1 MTMPPA
7 ESISAALRIDRGSGF
22 RGCTVR
28 ITGGALVSQKPIL
41 TIGGEKGKLLR
52 KRCGFSTFFSPDVT
66 TLQGTVRMH
75 QPIVAIVGRP
85 NVGKSTLFNRI
96 IGERHAIVDDA
107 PGVTRDRHYATA
119 EWAGQSF
126 SLVDTGGFVP
136 SSSDVIEA
144 AIREQAEIAI
154 EEADLVLFVVD
165 AQSGLLPIDSDI
177 ASILRRSDKKV
188 ILVVNKVDVEAREAA
203 AGEFFSLGLGD
214 PVSAS
219 GLVGRKIGDLLDT
232 VTDGMEGPAGGEP
245 IDERLRVAVIGKPNV
260 GKSSFVNALLQQDRN
275 IVTDVPG
282 TTRDSID
289 TVMKYHGEEIVLVD
303 TAGLRRRSK
312 VRESIEFY
320 STVRTLRAIDRSNV
334 AVLLLDA
341 QQGLEHQDLRIV
353 ETTMERKKPAVLAVN
368 KWDLIEKDHRTAA
381 IFERSLRKRLRMY
394 DYLPMLFMSA
404 VTKQRLY
411 KVLDLARGVRAEALR
426 RIPTGELNSR
436 LGDDIMGRPPRSASG
451 KEVKIKYVT
460 QVKTDPPVFAFF
472 CNEPKLVEES
482 YRRYLENRIREHF
495 GFRGVPL
502 VLSFKRK

>member
-1 MTMPPA
+1 
-7 ESISAALRIDRGSGF
+7 
-22 RGCTVR
+22 
-28 ITGGALVSQKPIL
+28 
-41 TIGGEKGKLLR
+41 
-52 KRCGFSTFFSPDVT
+52 
-66 TLQGTVRMH
+66 MH

-107 PGVTRDRHYATA
+107 PGVTRDRHYATTD
-119 EWAGQSF
+119 WAGTSF

-136 SSSDVIEA
+136 SSEDVIEA

-165 AQSGLLPIDSDI
+165 ALSGLLSIDTDI

-219 GLVGRKIGDLLDT
+219 GLLGRKIGDLLDL
-232 VTDGMEGPAGGEP
+232 VTRGIGGPVEGEVP
-245 IDERLRVAVIGKPNV
+245 DERLRIAVIGKPNV
-260 GKSSFVNALLQQDRN
+260 GKSSFVNALLRQDRN
-275 IVTDVPG
+275 IVTDIPG

-289 TVMKYHGEEIVLVD
+289 SVMKYHGEEIVLVD

-312 VRESIEFY
+312 IIESIEFY

-334 AVLLLDA
+334 AILLLDA
-341 QQGLEHQDLRIV
+341 QQGLEHQDLRIIQ
-353 ETTMERKKPAVLAVN
+353 TTMERNRPTVLAVN
-368 KWDLIEKDHRTAA
+368 KWDLIEKDHRTATLL
-381 IFERSLRKRLRMY
+381 ERALQKRLRMY
-394 DYLPMLFMSA
+394 DYLPMLFISA
-404 VTKQRLY
+404 LTKQRLY
-411 KVLDLARGVRAEALR
+411 KILDLARNVRAEALR
-426 RIPTGELNSR
+426 RISTGELNSR
-436 LGDDIMGRPPRSASG
+436 MGEDIMTHPPRTGSG

-472 CNEPKLVEES
+472 CNEPKLVEET
-482 YRRYLENRIREHF
+482 YRRFLENRIREHF
-495 GFRGVPL
+495 GFRGVPI

>member
-1 MTMPPA
+1 
-7 ESISAALRIDRGSGF
+7 
-22 RGCTVR
+22 
-28 ITGGALVSQKPIL
+28 
-41 TIGGEKGKLLR
+41 
-52 KRCGFSTFFSPDVT
+52 
-66 TLQGTVRMH
+66 MH

-107 PGVTRDRHYATA
+107 PGVTRDRHYATTD
-119 EWAGQSF
+119 WAGTSF
-126 SLVDTGGFVP
+126 SVVDTGGFVP
-136 SSSDVIEA
+136 ASDDAIEA

-165 AQSGLLPIDSDI
+165 ALSGLLPIDSDI

-214 PVSAS
+214 PVTAS

-232 VTDGMEGPAGGEP
+232 VTDGIPGPVEGEQT
-245 IDERLRVAVIGKPNV
+245 DERLRIAVIGKPNV
-260 GKSSFVNALLQQDRN
+260 GKSSFVNALLRQDRN
-275 IVTDVPG
+275 IVTDIPG

-289 TVMKYHGEEIVLVD
+289 TIMKYQREEIVLVD
-303 TAGLRRRSK
+303 TAGLRRKSK
-312 VRESIEFY
+312 VKESIEFF
-320 STVRTLRAIDRSNV
+320 STVRTLRAIDRCNV

-353 ETTMERKKPAVLAVN
+353 QTMVEKRKPAVLAVN
-368 KWDLIEKDHRTAA
+368 KWDLIEKDHRTATL
-381 IFERSLRKRLRMY
+381 FERALRKRLRMY
-394 DYLPMLFMSA
+394 DYLPMLFISA

-411 KVLDLARGVRAEALR
+411 KVLDLARTVRAEALR

-436 LGDDIMGRPPRSASG
+436 LGEDVMTHPPRTSSG

-472 CNEPKLVEES
+472 CNDPKLVEEN

-495 GFRGVPL
+495 GFRGVPI